1 MNENMNAYVIIKYIL
16 LQQNWKTIKN
26 SETAELNWTANEV
39 RMYEVR
45 MYEKYEMYE
54 VCMCLI

>member
-26 SETAELNWTANEV
+26 SEAAELKLNGKRKV
-39 RMYEVR
+39 RMYENVRSTKSTNVR
-45 MYEKYEMYE
+45 MY
-54 VCMCLI
+54 